1 MLLNRE
7 TELKCIFLKV
17 MFRNGDIAVPGHQET
32 WQDRGLASCDQL
44 ELQPITQTENKRIFN
59 RMFLANLEPVQ
70 AQLRDPFNF

>member
-1 MLLNRE
+1 MLLNKE

-32 WQDRGLASCDQL
+32 WQDRGLSSCDQL
-44 ELQPITQTENKRIFN
+44 ELQPMTQTENKRIFN

-70 AQLRDPFNF
+70 AAMRPI